1 MLRKTADRKIQRN
14 VQNTKEADMYK
25 NCQEITGMY
34 ATLALLIKTKIKRM
48 VYLALLQQQ
57 SSLPLWQDDLDIFR
71 S

>member
-57 SSLPLWQDDLDIFR
+57 SSLPL
-71 S
+71 